1 MISNRKAYFAMACRA
16 FND

>member
-16 FND
+16 FNA